1 MCKIWFIRIVLM
13 AIKALFTDGKLLP
26 NLKSTVKVIDIS
38 IRSNKTKQI
47 KLNKQK
53 GENGQKFTL

>member
-1 MCKIWFIRIVLM
+1 
-13 AIKALFTDGKLLP
+13 
-26 NLKSTVKVIDIS
+26 VIDIS

-53 GENGQKFTL
+53 GENGQKFTLWAR